1 MTESKRYYFRKG
13 FIISSLLFNIIF
25 LVGLL
30 TAIYWN
36 KNRILQMVGFKQQ
49 VTIVMYGDSMMA
61 NASWYRLLNRSD
73 VHNSGI
79 GGFTT
84 SHFVWLL
91 KDKVLKYNPKI
102 CFLNGGINDIVT
114 GIPQNRI
121 EKNIISIIDTL
132 QKHKI
137 KVVLQAVVYGT
148 DSIYT
153 PDIVSLNNAYEKIA
167 RLKNVEL
174 INANDQLSKNK
185 KLRDEYSID
194 GRHVNRT
201 AYSHWAELVKNSLAK
216 NNL

>member
-137 KVVLQAVVYGT
+137 KVVLQAVV
-148 DSIYT
+148 
-153 PDIVSLNNAYEKIA
+153 AYEKIA